1 MKIIHLIANDAA
13 LLLVYSTSNHL
24 YAYQILCWDGLFYNP
39 QELYP
44 HAYIALNVGRDRIK
58 LVTGYPD

>member
-13 LLLVYSTSNHL
+13 LLLVYSTSNYL
-24 YAYQILCWDGLFYNP
+24 YSYQILFGNGLIYSP

-44 HAYIALNVGRDRIK
+44 HAYIATQSIHYLK
-58 LVTGYPD
+58 ST

>member
-1 MKIIHLIANDAA
+1 MKIIHLIASDAA
-13 LLLVYSTSNHL
+13 LLLVYSTSNYL
-24 YAYQILCWDGLFYNP
+24 YSYQILFWDGLIYIP

-58 LVTGYPD
+58 VVTGSID

>member
-13 LLLVYSTSNHL
+13 LLLVYSTSNYL
-24 YAYQILCWDGLFYNP
+24 YSYQILFWNGLIYSP
-39 QELYP
+39 QEFYL

-58 LVTGYPD
+58 LVTGSID

>member
-13 LLLVYSTSNHL
+13 LLLVYSTSNSL
-24 YAYQILCWDGLFYNP
+24 YSYQILCWDGLSYNP

-58 LVTGYPD
+58 VVTGSLD